1 MGKNAVVQK
10 VFHGLKKVY
19 LKLPVDKEAKIKAK
33 RTNKSQLLKYIM
45 RKSQELPAWDFFAQ
59 KRGFLNIGRIPYN
72 K

>member
-33 RTNKSQLLKYIM
+33 K
-45 RKSQELPAWDFFAQ
+45 
-59 KRGFLNIGRIPYN
+59 
-72 K
+72 